1 MISFFVVCRAKRGRQ
16 GCGEWFLLPPI
27 PIIADIFMRVKRRP
41 RGVGFC
47 CFSFAGFGF
56 LIPSVSLRSTPPLSK
71 RGGMRWGDASLC
83 HKGVGFVRLTFVKKG
98 RQEVGAPY
106 HRRRGG
112 RRLLW
117 EGERRKE
124 IRGGRGEMRRKT
136 TPSRD
141 SGKAPENRSERLNP
155 SDDFGKD
162 DPVYGFKPSDYLLNM
177 IFSLSNIFAS
187 STASSAATTRLTAIV
202 ISTATGEARKEKMP
216 FIARALLY
224 SGMRYQR

>member
-1 MISFFVVCRAKRGRQ
+1 
-16 GCGEWFLLPPI
+16 
-27 PIIADIFMRVKRRP
+27 MRVKRRP
-41 RGVGFC
+41 RGVGFRC
-47 CFSFAGFGF
+47 VSFA
-56 LIPSVSLRSTPPLSK
+56 PQKENDERLRKDLTERQPDG
-71 RGGMRWGDASLC
+71 RGRAAGA
-83 HKGVGFVRLTFVKKG
+83 VRLRFSPPRVSCPKGQVKK
-98 RQEVGAPY
+98 EF
-106 HRRRGG
+106 
-112 RRLLW
+112 
-117 EGERRKE
+117 E
-124 IRGGRGEMRRKT
+124 GGRGEMRRKT

-141 SGKAPENRSERLNP
+141 SGKASENRSERLNP